1 MQYARLGESGLVVSR
16 LCFGAMTFGRDPKM
30 PLIYKVE
37 KRSAELMVRSCLEA
51 GVNFFDT
58 ADGYAGGQSEEMLGA
73 LLAPHRRDVVVATK
87 VGFRTGEP
95 ITQAGLG
102 RRHILDSC
110 ERSLRRLGMDHVDL
124 YLVHKEDPFTPLE
137 ETLEALDSLVRRGLV
152 RYLGFS
158 NWSAWRAAKALE
170 LQKANGW
177 ARFTSGQMYYSLVGR
192 DVEHEVVPF
201 LLHAGLS
208 MTVWSPLAG
217 GFLSGKYTPE
227 NLKQE
232 GSRLSGFEFLPID
245 YPSGFRAVEAMRR
258 VAAAR
263 GASVAQVALAWLL
276 AKPAVASV
284 IVGATKTSQLD
295 DNLKAAGVTL
305 DADDVATLDALTAP
319 EARYPAWFNS
329 NLVDPRHKA
338 ELDRR

>member
-1 MQYARLGESGLVVSR
+1 MRYTRLGESGLVVSR
-16 LCFGAMTFGRDPKM
+16 LCFGAMTFGKDPKM
-30 PLIYKVE
+30 PLIYRVE
-37 KRSAELMVRSCLEA
+37 RRSAELMVRSCLEA

-73 LLAPHRRDVVVATK
+73 LLAPHRRDVIVATK

-124 YLVHKEDPFTPLE
+124 YIVHKEDPCTPIE

-152 RYLGFS
+152 RYIGFS

-201 LLHAGLS
+201 LRHSGLA

-227 NLKQE
+227 TLKQE
-232 GSRLSGFEFLPID
+232 GSRLAGVDFLPID
-245 YPSGFRAVEAMRR
+245 HARGFRAVDAMRKI
-258 VAAAR
+258 AAAH
-263 GASVAQVALAWLL
+263 GGSVAQVALAWLL
-276 AKPAVASV
+276 GKPTVTSV

-295 DNLKAAGVTL
+295 DNLKAAGLAL
-305 DADDVATLDALTAP
+305 DASEMATLDALTAP
-319 EARYPAWFNS
+319 EPHYPGWFNDR
-329 NLVDPRHKA
+329 LVDPRHKA
-338 ELDRR
+338 ELGPF